1 MPPDNT
7 GVQPEVVVV
16 GAGLAGLTA
25 ALHLAERGVQPLILE
40 ADPDEPGGR
49 LKATPTASF
58 EHQGRHWHFPG
69 EHGVHGVWSP
79 YRNLQ
84 AMWARHGLRPN
95 LVPAQEEAWILGLRR
110 GIRRAPIGSAIR
122 SSWLPAPLHYLGLFA
137 RPRFWAMLTLPDVV
151 STLPVFATLLSAL
164 SIDPLAEDQPLYELT
179 LDDVTKGWSAHMTS
193 LFTGLSRNALPANP
207 DRIPASG
214 FFAFLRFYTL
224 RRRDAWSFSYLP
236 HPSPAAMI
244 RPLVQTLRD
253 YVGSLTGS
261 LTGSLILGARVIQ
274 LHRRAKGWEIVWER
288 DGERH
293 RMAAPAVVL
302 ATDAPA
308 AGALLK
314 ASPEMADTAAGLRL
328 PGGWPSTI
336 VRLWFDVQ
344 PRRPL
349 AEAGIMSGSFMLDNF
364 FWLHRI
370 YNDYIRW
377 SRATGGSA
385 LEAHI
390 YGPPELLTKA
400 DAALLAHAR
409 TDVVKAWPELRGHLL
424 HATIT
429 HNDATQT
436 LLHAGRP
443 EEHLGVKTPWPGV
456 VCCGDWVRDPSPAM
470 FMERACLTGIEAAN
484 ALLRARG
491 LEPWPILSHGNPEP
505 LAWAIELAMRRARAA
520 LKRRRQRRSTR

>member
-1 MPPDNT
+1 MPQDN
-7 GVQPEVVVV
+7 VQAHHDVVVV
-16 GAGLAGLTA
+16 GAGLAGLSA
-25 ALHLAERGVQPLILE
+25 ALHLAERGVRPLILE
-40 ADPDEPGGR
+40 ADRDEPGGR

-58 EHQGRHWHFPG
+58 EHQGRRWHFQG

-84 AMWARHGLRPN
+84 AMWARHGSRPN
-95 LVPAQEEAWILGLRR
+95 LVPAREEAWILGLRR
-110 GIRRAPIGSAIR
+110 GVRRAPIGSAIR

-137 RPRFWAMLTLPDVV
+137 RPRFWTMLTLPDLL

-164 SIDPLAEDQPLYELT
+164 SIDPLAEDQPLYALT

-207 DRIPASG
+207 DQIPASG

-224 RRRDAWSFSYLP
+224 RRRDAWAFSYLP
-236 HPSPAAMI
+236 DPSPAAMV
-244 RPLVQTLRD
+244 RPLVKTVRD
-253 YVGSLTGS
+253 HSGRLV
-261 LTGSLILGARVIQ
+261 LGARVIQ
-274 LHRRAKGWEIVWER
+274 LQRRAEGWEVIWQR
-288 DGERH
+288 DDEHH
-293 RMAAPAVVL
+293 RTAAPSVVL

-308 AGALLK
+308 AGALLR
-314 ASPEMADTAAGLRL
+314 ASPETAETAASLRL

-336 VRLWFDVQ
+336 VRLWFDIQ

-349 AEAGIMSGSFMLDNF
+349 AEAGILSGDFILDNF

-390 YGPPELLTKA
+390 YGPPELLTQA
-400 DAALLAHAR
+400 DAALLAHAQ
-409 TDVVKAWPELRGHLL
+409 TDVAKAWPELRGHLI
-424 HATIT
+424 HTTIT

-443 EEHLGVKTPWPGV
+443 EEHLGVRTPWPGL

-491 LEPWPILSHGNPEP
+491 LEPWPLLSHGRPEP
-505 LAWAIELAMRRARAA
+505 LAWAIELGMRRARTA
-520 LKRRRQRRSTR
+520 LKRRKQRRSTRRSNADSL